1 MAVALDRGEFGDIHP
16 RQKLDL
22 GERLAR
28 LALRAEGKSVIAEG
42 PRFNRVEFATGQA
55 VVHFLQADGLEAR
68 EVVMNRTPKLE
79 PGADPEA
86 FRAAAGE
93 LAGFEV
99 TGSDGRFVAAKAVI
113 KGQTVVVSSPLV
125 SQPSHVRY
133 AWKNFTLANLY
144 NAAGLPAEP
153 FRTDSFPLPE
163 TITQRAEAFR
173 KSLNNYKSSSTPTQA
188 EDPR

>member
-1 MAVALDRGEFGDIHP
+1 VA
-16 RQKLDL
+16 
-22 GERLAR
+22 
-28 LALRAEGKSVIAEG
+28 
-42 PRFNRVEFATGQA
+42 
-55 VVHFLQADGLEAR
+55 
-68 EVVMNRTPKLE
+68 
-79 PGADPEA
+79 
-86 FRAAAGE
+86 
-93 LAGFEV
+93 
-99 TGSDGRFVAAKAVI
+99 GSDGRFVAAKAVI